1 MWMSCDDFDFEIIP
15 NWAKNLREVA
25 ALFSVELKLQKEK
38 VADVAKA
45 KNNKLTSLVQAQQMA
60 PNKRHIFALIS
71 NRFMFPA

>member
-1 MWMSCDDFDFEIIP
+1 MTLILKSFQTGQRMSERWP
-15 NWAKNLREVA
+15 